1 MNYAIVIS
9 FPVWA
14 GSLAYYYLDGYK
26 WFKGPKHTIDA
37 EELPNEA
44 IEQTVEKSVS

>member
-26 WFKGPKHTIDA
+26 WFKGPKHTIEGEPLTA
-37 EELPNEA
+37 ESNEQA
-44 IEQTVEKSVS
+44 TEKIL